1 MKHFNV
7 LSLISFTALA
17 LVFSGCSSKKY
28 FEPEQTFSAST
39 AESSY
44 GGNMV
49 ELSRDG
55 GTLQTGQYVVFWTNC
70 PIHRFPE
77 ISDHHPATKTPC
89 GAERS
94 PPSRFERR

>member
-7 LSLISFTALA
+7 LSLTAFAALA

-28 FEPEQTFSAST
+28 FEPEQTYSASS

-44 GGNMV
+44 GGSMV

-55 GTLQTGQYVVFWTNC
+55 GTLQTGQYVGKAGVSTLTVGEGY
-70 PIHRFPE
+70 RFLNE
-77 ISDHHPATKTPC
+77 NSTGTQC
-89 GAERS
+89 FLNTQNRG
-94 PPSRFERR
+94 